1 MELAFKATHV
11 IGFILWIAGLIFYS
25 RLVVAYRQSDALSE
39 NERTPVQK
47 QFKDMLNQVYTLI
60 ANPGLLL
67 VLIGGIAMIANN
79 MGFLKMGWMHPKLLL
94 VVLLIGYQHMSK
106 SIFKKI
112 QSGQSNWTVKKL
124 KNWSLVPILL
134 MLIIVVLATFK
145 FF

>member
-11 IGFILWIAGLIFYS
+11 VGFILWIAGLIFYS
-25 RLVVAYRQSDALSE
+25 RLLVAFRQSGTLGE
-39 NERTPVQK
+39 NDGHIVQK
-47 QFKDMLNQVYTLI
+47 QLEKLLNQVYNLI

-94 VVLLIGYQHMSK
+94 VILLIGYQHMSK
-106 SIFKKI
+106 SIFKKLR
-112 QSGQSNWTVKKL
+112 SGQSNWTVKKL
-124 KNWSLVPILL
+124 KNWSIVPILL
-134 MLIIVVLATFK
+134 MLGIVILATFK